1 MSKILP
7 LVISLILIIP
17 SVIFSGEISDDLL
30 NTIEISN
37 PDQPIKVW
45 IKLYPVESSKNL
57 KKSLATVATRKER
70 HSQALASLKNVHEQS
85 QDNLKS
91 FLNSM
96 IKSSRKNSIKQ
107 RWVANIVEAELTP
120 SEISLVAARNDVE
133 LILSEPQ
140 IETIAPTL
148 VKDAPS
154 KALAGIEPNLQAINA
169 PAAWA
174 AGYRGQGSLVCS
186 FDTGVEQ
193 AHPALY
199 NQWKGLNADTSAAWF
214 DPARFNPYPV
224 HIHDCDVGSCL
235 PEHGTHVMGI
245 ILGIDN
251 STGDTIGVA
260 PEAKWISAAVIDVS
274 GASIL
279 DGFEWAADPDGDPN
293 TIDDVPDVI
302 NHSWG
307 MKDLQCQNVF
317 YDVIDN
323 MEAMGI
329 VNIFSAGNEGLLG
342 ASTIRNPADRALDS
356 LDMFAVGHIDNT
368 GTIVNS
374 SSRGPSLCVNGKI
387 KPNVVAP
394 GEQIRSSW
402 DPDGSAYFTIN
413 GTSMAAP
420 HVSGLVA
427 LLRSKNPNAT
437 VDEIKEAILTT
448 ANNSGSPNNTYGWG
462 KINCLA
468 ALNALSAVNTT
479 PNIRV
484 YSYDHAPITAGD
496 IVEGTLVLKNN
507 MNANAL
513 NVTANV
519 VDNNTAL
526 TVISGGSMSFGTIN
540 QNATGSA
547 GTLLRVEVADTT
559 SPGTILSLDLTI
571 TASSPAYVDPNA
583 KIYFVVDPP
592 QVQSSLDH
600 NVNNIAFTVS
610 NYGNYGLGAG
620 SFLPLGGLGFKY
632 MGGGDDLWEMDL
644 MIGRSGSTV
653 SDAAQNKAVEPD
665 KDFRVSPGG
674 NLVYAVSDPGVQRTR
689 SIFDDSRA
697 ETPNGIRIKQ
707 STYAFNY
714 NPYRDFIIL
723 EYIITNTSGGAL
735 NSLYVGLLADWDVN
749 VNTQNAGGYDN
760 TDDFSW
766 IAYSVGA
773 GPTLSDFRGVKVLNQ
788 TTVTSYTDTLGFLY
802 SAGDGDFFTE
812 LEKFD
817 VLSDGFG
824 SANTYIA
831 AKKDL
836 LQVTSAV
843 INLAA
848 GQTDTVAFAILAG
861 DVLNDI
867 KNAATQAVNAY
878 NGMVTDIVVIDDP
891 IGLPTSYSLSQN
903 YPNPFNPSTVI
914 KFNLPSA
921 GEYNLAIYNIAGQKV
936 EEFSGYSSAGEVTLE
951 WDATGFSSGIYLYKL
966 TTDNYTS
973 SKKMVLMK

>member
-1 MSKILP
+1 MSKILT
-7 LVISLILIIP
+7 LAISLILILPCSIL
-17 SVIFSGEISDDLL
+17 SGVISDDLQ

-45 IKLYPVESSKNL
+45 IKLYTVESSKNL
-57 KKSLATVATRKER
+57 KKSLATFSTRKER
-70 HSQALASLKNVHEQS
+70 HSLALASIKSAHEQS
-85 QDNLKS
+85 QGNLKNY
-91 FLNSM
+91 LNSV

-107 RWVANIVEAELTP
+107 RWIANIIEAELTA
-120 SEISLVAARNDVE
+120 SEINSVAARSDVE

-140 IETIAPTL
+140 IRSIAPTL
-148 VKDAPS
+148 AKDIPTKEAV
-154 KALAGIEPNLQAINA
+154 GIEPNLQAINA

-174 AGYRGQGSLVCS
+174 AGYKGQGSLVCT
-186 FDTGVEQ
+186 FDTGVQQ

-199 NQWKGLNADTSAAWF
+199 NQWKGLDGDTTAAWF

-224 HIHDCDVGSCL
+224 QIQNCDVGSCL
-235 PEHGTHVMGI
+235 PQHGTHVMGI
-245 ILGIDN
+245 ILGNDG
-251 STGDTIGVA
+251 TDTIGVA

-307 MKDLQCQNVF
+307 MGDLTCENVF

-323 MEAMGI
+323 MEALGI
-329 VNIFSAGNEGLLG
+329 VNIFSAGNEGPNP
-342 ASTIRNPADRALDS
+342 STLRNPADRALDS
-356 LDMFAVGHIDNT
+356 HDMFAVGNIEHLGD
-368 GTIVNS
+368 TIVTS
-374 SSRGPSLCVNGKI
+374 SSRGPSLCTNGNI

-394 GEQIRSSW
+394 GYLIRSAWNS
-402 DPDGSAYFTIN
+402 SAYN
-413 GTSMAAP
+413 SLSGTSMSAP
-420 HVSGLVA
+420 HVTGLVA
-427 LLRSKNPNAT
+427 LLRGKNPNAT

-448 ANNSGSPNNTYGWG
+448 ANNSGTPNNTYGWG

-468 ALNALSAVNTT
+468 ALNALSTT
-479 PNIRV
+479 NSNPNIRV
-484 YSYDHAPITAGD
+484 YSYDHAPIAAGD

-540 QNATGSA
+540 QNSTGSA
-547 GTLLRVEVADTT
+547 GSLLRVEVADTT

-571 TASSPAYVDPNA
+571 TASSPFYVDNTA

-600 NVNNIAFTVS
+600 NVNNIQFTVS
-610 NYGNYGLGAG
+610 NYGNYGLGAN
-620 SFLPLGGLGFKY
+620 SFMPLGGLGFDY
-632 MGGGDDLWEMDL
+632 MSGGNDLWEMDL
-644 MIGRSGSTV
+644 MIGLAGPTV

-665 KDFRVSPGG
+665 KDFRVAPDG

-689 SIFDDSRA
+689 SIFDDSKA
-697 ETPNGIRIKQ
+697 ETPIGLKIKQ

-714 NPYRDFIIL
+714 NPYRDFIIM
-723 EYIITNTSGGAL
+723 EYIITNTSGGTL
-735 NSLYVGLLADWDVN
+735 NPLYVGLLADWDVYI
-749 VNTQNAGGYDN
+749 NTQNAGGYDA
-760 TDDFSW
+760 TDEFSW
-766 IAYSVGA
+766 VAYSVGV
-773 GPTLSDFRGVKVLNQ
+773 GPTLSDFRGIKVLNKA
-788 TTVTSYTDTLGFLY
+788 TATSYTDSIGSLY
-802 SAGDGDFFTE
+802 SAGSGDFFTE
-812 LEKFD
+812 QEKFN
-817 VLSDGFG
+817 VLSDGLG
-824 SANTYIA
+824 SAATFNA
-831 AKKDL
+831 SKEDL
-836 LQVTSAV
+836 LQVTSAAL
-843 INLAA
+843 NL
-848 GQTDTVAFAILAG
+848 GVGETDTVAFAILAG
-861 DVLNDI
+861 DNLTAI
-867 KNAATQAVNAY
+867 KNAANQAVAAY
-878 NGMVTDIVVIDDP
+878 NGMVTDIIVIDDP
-891 IGLPTSYSLSQN
+891 TGLPTSYSLSQN

-921 GEYNLAIYNIAGQKV
+921 GEYSLAIYNITGQKV
-936 EEFSGYSSAGEVTLE
+936 EEFSGYSSAGEVTVE

-966 TTDNYTS
+966 TTDKYTS